1 MGGVLKEKDNENM
14 RLAGRIRLVEAQLE
28 ELMCDDQGGKE
39 VDQLQESQMTEGC
52 TPVKKASSKSK
63 KLR

>member
-28 ELMCDDQGGKE
+28 ELMCEEKGGKE
-39 VDQLQESQMTEGC
+39 ENQLQESRMTEEF
-52 TPVKKASSKSK
+52 TPIKKASSKSK